1 MLDPGTLLP
10 DFTAD
15 DEDNVPVHSADWR
28 GHWTVLWWYVKADT
42 PG

>member
-1 MLDPGTLLP
+1 MLEPGTRLP
-10 DFTAD
+10 DFTAV
-15 DEDNVPVHSADWR
+15 DENGESVSSADWR